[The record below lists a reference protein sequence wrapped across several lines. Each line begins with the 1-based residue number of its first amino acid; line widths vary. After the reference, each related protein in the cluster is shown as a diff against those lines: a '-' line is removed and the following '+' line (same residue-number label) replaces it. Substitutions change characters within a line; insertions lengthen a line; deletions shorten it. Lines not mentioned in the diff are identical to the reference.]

1 MGYSMKIKANAL
13 LVLLLLSSSY
23 GFASEKNFPEWVTK
37 TPNGHSSYCQSLK
50 VGKQLARTVALQFAK
65 EELISRESVAT
76 IQGSEAVIENGEK
89 AKYNVTAEIAMLGE
103 DVDMLVVNENLV
115 GNQICVLVTL
125 K

>member
-65 EELISRESVAT
+65 EELMSRESVAT